1 MVASPFL
8 RIEEDTEPLRV
19 NPPRSLRA
27 SDFLV
32 GNPGIQG
39 SNLVC
44 GLSVL
49 LEASLFD
56 ESLPN
61 CTDRDPCIC
70 DARPWTSHRYPGSS
84 ASFTRTA
91 PSISPSEPAREPRRC
106 GSWPPC
112 ASGSSIWWRPLQ
124 WLSVLDPNEVLSD
137 RSRDNA
143 TPRVRASHH
152 CRLDQIRSPRPR
164 SVRSRSEH
172 EPDND
177 RANTPTTTP
186 IDGLSYLSSDSAG

>member
-8 RIEEDTEPLRV
+8 QIEEDTEPLRV

-91 PSISPSEPAREPRRC
+91 PSMSPSEPAREPRRC
-106 GSWPPC
+106 GSRPP
-112 ASGSSIWWRPLQ
+112 
-124 WLSVLDPNEVLSD
+124 V
-137 RSRDNA
+137 
-143 TPRVRASHH
+143 RVRVVDLVAAPAMALGAGPE
-152 CRLDQIRSPRPR
+152 RGP
-164 SVRSRSEH
+164 VRSQARQRNAAGSGVSSLSALSFLSIDIFRSG
-172 EPDND
+172 
-177 RANTPTTTP
+177 R
-186 IDGLSYLSSDSAG
+186 